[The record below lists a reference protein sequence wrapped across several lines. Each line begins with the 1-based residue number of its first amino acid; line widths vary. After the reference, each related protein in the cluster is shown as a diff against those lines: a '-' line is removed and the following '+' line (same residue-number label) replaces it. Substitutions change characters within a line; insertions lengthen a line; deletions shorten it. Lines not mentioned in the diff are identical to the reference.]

1 MGFPPGL
8 PSGVDAVLAAA
19 CAWIAIGAAGH
30 GRAGQPAPVARVLY
44 PAGALVGVALGAAA
58 LARRSATA
66 ESTRVLPLGLP
77 VCRSMRGS
85 TRFRPSSSCCSP
97 RSRRRVG
104 VHRGL
109 PAPRRGAAPG
119 VQCLCHHVFL
129 ASMALV
135 LVPTTPTSS
144 WWRGK
149 PMALSSFFLVTS
161 DHRHAEIRR
170 AGYLYLLIA
179 HLGAIS
185 ILLCFGALQ
194 AGTGDYS
201 FDADA
206 ALQQPPAGAASPSR
220 SRSPASAPRPASC
233 RCTCGCPRR
242 TLPRLRRCRR

>member
-1 MGFPPGL
+1 MIHMGFALGL

-19 CAWIAIGAAGH
+19 CAWIALGAAGM
-30 GRAGQPAPVARVLY
+30 AAPGSLRLSARVLY

-58 LARRSATA
+58 LAASLGNT

-77 VCRSMRGS
+77 
-85 TRFRPSSSCCSP
+85 
-97 RSRRRVG
+97 
-104 VHRGL
+104 GL
-109 PAPRRGAAPG
+109 PFHARLDALSAFFLLLLAAVAAGVSVYTVGYLRPGTGTAPG

-135 LVPTTPTSS
+135 LVADDAYFFMVAWET
-144 WWRGK
+144 
-149 PMALSSFFLVTS
+149 MALSSFFLVTS

-201 FDADA
+201 FDAMR
-206 ALQQPPAGAASPSR
+206 ALQQPAGWGSVAFALALAGFGAKAGIVPA
-220 SRSPASAPRPASC
+220 
-233 RCTCGCPRR
+233 
-242 TLPRLRRCRR
+242 